1 MTTATPPAEGERDR
15 TTLSKT
21 AFYEMLQKSI
31 GNENANRTRI
41 LIDRLVLD
49 HEGLEEDFTT
59 RKLALRADMA
69 NADVS
74 TPLIYV
80 STGGAVTVYRW
91 LAKKL
96 SERGVPAD
104 AVNRFLAGL
113 QQIDAV
119 FPARVNAEGQIQ
131 GFKAADKNAGLANV
145 LSKFSEFE
153 RLLVELLQEIER
165 RAPETV

>member
-1 MTTATPPAEGERDR
+1 
-15 TTLSKT
+15 
-21 AFYEMLQKSI
+21 
-31 GNENANRTRI
+31 
-41 LIDRLVLD
+41 
-49 HEGLEEDFTT
+49 
-59 RKLALRADMA
+59 MA

-74 TPLIYV
+74 MPLIYI

-113 QQIDAV
+113 RHIDAL

-131 GFKAADKNAGLANV
+131 GFKASDKNAGLANV
-145 LSKFSEFE
+145 LPKFSEFE